1 MEENVINLAKKGNED
16 AFESI
21 VEEYKTEMYSIAT
34 VRLKNMADVEDAIQ
48 ETLFDIYKNLWYLKR
63 VAGFKSWIIKI
74 LINNCNDIIRQK
86 KESVLSFEDS
96 VVNTL
101 PDKENEYLKL
111 EGEQNFFELINF
123 LNEEEKT
130 IMTMRYSQDFS
141 INEMSKILNIREGT
155 LRMRISRIK
164 EKIRNRYEDK

>member
-1 MEENVINLAKKGNED
+1 MEENIINLAKNGDIEALEN
-16 AFESI
+16 I
-21 VEEYKTEMYSIAT
+21 VREYKTEMYSIAV
-34 VRLKNMADVEDAIQ
+34 VRLKNEADVEDAIQ
-48 ETLFDIYKNLWYLKR
+48 ETLFDIYKSLWYLKR
-63 VAGFKSWIIKI
+63 VTCFKPWIIRI

-96 VVNTL
+96 IVNTL

-111 EGEQNFFELINF
+111 EGEQNFFEMIDF

-130 IMTMRYSQDFS
+130 IITMRYSQDFS
-141 INEMSKILNIREGT
+141 ITEMSQILNIREGT
-155 LRMRISRIK
+155 LRMRICRIK